1 MAKREL
7 NKKNAEL
14 SITVSATKEAWKAE
28 QEKAFNALS
37 KNLIIKGFRKGSVP
51 AAIAKK
57 EIAQQDIFAKAM
69 KKQLDELVKVAA
81 KEIKSDEAILDSPT
95 YQVNKIS
102 DSDLEVTFVY
112 PLYPEVTLPDYTK
125 MGVQLSPTKIGAKV
139 VDEEI
144 TKLLEQHALLI
155 DKKGAVAKNDTVFFD
170 FEGYVD
176 GKQFEGGKADNY
188 ELVIGSG
195 QFIEGFEDQ
204 MIGLKKGDKKDV
216 KVSFPKEYQ
225 VPELAGKPA
234 TFKVVV
240 NEIKSKETPE
250 LNDEFVKEAGIPK
263 AKTVVELKKYIEEI
277 FTEQEKQNARGAFQQ
292 KIFAK
297 IRTGATIPLPGA
309 LVYKEM
315 QNVAKS
321 FMEDIKKQNITLDQY
336 LQMSGMDQ
344 AKLET
349 QFKTQA
355 ELRLNDSLIYAEIA
369 KSQKIELTDKD
380 YDAELIKLAKV
391 YGQSVDALKGMI
403 TREQMQ
409 IPMTNDKVLDYLIKV
424 NKK

>member
-28 QEKAFNALS
+28 QEKAFNALA

-57 EIAQQDIFAKAM
+57 EISTEDIFAKAM

-81 KEIKSDEAILDSPT
+81 KEIKGGETILDSPT

-102 DSDLEVTFVY
+102 DTDLEVTFVY
-112 PLYPEVTLPDYTK
+112 PLYPDITLPDYAK
-125 MGVQLSPTKIGAKV
+125 MGIQLSPAKIGDKV

-144 TKLLEQHALLI
+144 TKLLGQHALLI
-155 DKKGAVAKNDTVFFD
+155 DKKGPVAKEDTVFFD
-170 FEGYVD
+170 FEGFVD

-234 TFKVVV
+234 TFKVLV
-240 NEIKSKETPE
+240 NEIKSKETPK
-250 LNDEFVKEAGIPK
+250 LTDEFVKEAGIPK
-263 AKTVVELKKYIEEI
+263 AKTVVELKKYIAEI
-277 FTEQEKQNARGAFQQ
+277 FTEQEEQNARGAFQQ

-297 IRTGATIPLPGA
+297 IRTAGEIPLPSA

-321 FMEDIKKQNITLDQY
+321 FMEDIKKQNISLDQY

-344 AKLET
+344 AKLEK

-355 ELRLNDSLIYAEIA
+355 ELRLTDSLIYAEIA
-369 KSQKIELTDKD
+369 KAQKIELTDKD

-391 YGQSVDALKGMI
+391 YGQTVEALKGMI